1 MTAKTYPNTSMAPDG
16 SSYVTLTDG
25 VGNLVT
31 AGGGGSGITIGTTS
45 ITGGATTQVLF
56 NLAGVVSS
64 DSGFTYAGS
73 SGVVTTGGI
82 LRTSSAGS
90 APAPSLV
97 VGNSTT
103 GLYSV
108 STTGL
113 GLAVNGVLELDFGI
127 TTAGVWTVPV
137 NFIASGNTFIA
148 SLFIGNAATNFGIF
162 PVDGANTL
170 RLTSNASSTSYLNI
184 PASAAFQFGQA
195 DAAAPV
201 AQTLGVQSVV
211 AGTSN
216 TAGVNFTIS
225 GSKGTG
231 TGLGGSIIFRTSL
244 AGTTGTA
251 QNAVVTGFTV
261 KNGSAVLST
270 YTVATLPPAATS
282 GTGGLAFV
290 TDATTTAITGLGLAP
305 TGGGANKVVVYSDGT
320 NWLIL

>member
-1 MTAKTYPNTSMAPDG
+1 MTAKTYPNASIAPDG

-25 VGNLVT
+25 AGNLVT
-31 AGGGGSGITIGTTS
+31 AGGGGGITIGTTA

-73 SGVVTTGGI
+73 SGVVTTGGV

-90 APAPSLV
+90 AAAPSLV
-97 VGNSTT
+97 IGNATT

-127 TTAGVWTVPV
+127 TNASSWTIPV

-148 SLFIGNAATNFGIF
+148 SLFIGNAGTNFGIF
-162 PVDGANTL
+162 PVDGGNTL
-170 RLTSNASSTSYLNI
+170 RLTGNSGGTSYLNL
-184 PASAAFQFGQA
+184 PASATFQFGQA

-216 TAGVNFTIS
+216 IAGANFTIN

-244 AGTTGTA
+244 AGTTGTT
-251 QNAVVTGFTV
+251 QNAVVTGFIV

-290 TDATTTAITGLGLAP
+290 TDATTTAITGLGLTA